1 MSPEYRAREM
11 RHFLLLSRDEQR
23 SAIQRLARSGMTDY
37 GIAAATALSVEM
49 IRTILGEQ
57 KATEAA

>member
-11 RHFLLLSRDEQR
+11 HHFTLLSRDDQR
-23 SAIQRLARSGMTDY
+23 AAIQRLARSGMTDY

-49 IRTILGEQ
+49 IRAILGDQ
-57 KATEAA
+57 KASAA